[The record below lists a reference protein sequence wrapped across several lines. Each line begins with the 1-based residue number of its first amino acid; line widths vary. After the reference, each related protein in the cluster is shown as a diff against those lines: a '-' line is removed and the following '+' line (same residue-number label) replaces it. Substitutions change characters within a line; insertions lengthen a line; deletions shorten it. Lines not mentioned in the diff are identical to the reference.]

1 MPKDDMTPRKRR
13 CSFCGK
19 SAEQVR
25 RLVAG
30 PGAYICNE
38 CIALCN
44 EIISDDIDVMSGS
57 HEMRDIPLPSEMKK
71 VLDEYVIG
79 QEQAKK
85 TLCVAV
91 YNHYKRISAP
101 RKKDDV
107 ELQKSN
113 ILMVGPTGCGKT
125 YVGS

>member
-1 MPKDDMTPRKRR
+1 MSKDDMTPRKRR

-44 EIISDDIDVMSGS
+44 RYMGESYDYDEPELNLGSLPKPKEIKEILLNAFGVFTIIQSEIIS
-57 HEMRDIPLPSEMKK
+57 
-71 VLDEYVIG
+71 
-79 QEQAKK
+79 
-85 TLCVAV
+85 
-91 YNHYKRISAP
+91 ISLKNYTP
-101 RKKDDV
+101 
-107 ELQKSN
+107 
-113 ILMVGPTGCGKT
+113 ITPTNL
-125 YVGS
+125 